1 MSKPK
6 TLNLISYSGG
16 KDSGALAIHL
26 KALGIPNLVLVFC
39 DTQWEHPVTMRYV
52 WEFARRVGLRLVVL
66 ESEGMAALCARK
78 KRAPSVKARFCT
90 EELKL
95 KPFRAYVNRLRER
108 GMDVAIF
115 LGERGEES
123 HARAQKPR
131 TEISDYYHAPLV
143 RAIHDWTLK
152 DVIAMDRDHGIPMNP
167 LYSQGMGR
175 VGCMPCIM
183 ARKGELGAIARRFP
197 ETFDKVRELEEST
210 GHTWWAPGFIP
221 ERMCSVQV
229 TTKDGRDLVVP
240 SADDVKRWALNT
252 QDPADLI
259 DMFKPRTPCES
270 PIGYCE

>member
-1 MSKPK
+1 VKPQ

-16 KDSGALAIHL
+16 KDSGALALHL
-26 KALGIPNLVLVFC
+26 KSLGIPNLVLVFC

-52 WEFARRVGLRLVVL
+52 YEFARAVGLRLVVL
-66 ESEGMAALCARK
+66 ESEGMAALCGRK

-95 KPFRAYVNRLRER
+95 KPFRAYVNRLKAQ
-108 GMDVAIF
+108 GFGVVVY
-115 LGERGEES
+115 LGERAEES

-131 TEISDYYHAPLV
+131 TEISNYYHAPLV
-143 RAIHDWTLK
+143 RAIHDLRLA
-152 DVIAMDRDHGIPMNP
+152 DVIAIHRDHGIPMNP

-197 ETFDKVRELEEST
+197 ETFDKVAELERVT

-221 ERMCSVQV
+221 ERMCSVDV
-229 TTKDGRDLVVP
+229 ISKDGRTVAVP
-240 SADDVKRWALNT
+240 TAGDVKRWALNT
-252 QDPADLI
+252 QDPKDLI
-259 DMFKPRTPCES
+259 DMFTARTPCES